1 MPVITARDEFDA
13 QVDALMRAVAGMP
26 DVDADEVRELVA
38 PLRDRVAGLTIAE
51 PEAGVIPFVLV
62 VTRDVIPIDVALEQ
76 TSLSRSNLPGF
87 VDHSFEEG
95 ALERF
100 VATGDVSL
108 PDPRAYLLIG
118 VERGE
123 EFCDVVP
130 REAMETIGSRGRTPL
145 TIEEGIS
152 LIRAMPE
159 ILEKNKCFS
168 LGGSRSGDRRVPA
181 LWISKRAP
189 KLGWCWEG
197 NPHTWLGMA
206 SATNRVV

>member
-1 MPVITARDEFDA
+1 MPVIPAPQEFDR
-13 QVDALMRAVAGMP
+13 QVDALMRAVAATP
-26 DVDADEVRELVA
+26 EVDADEVRNLVA
-38 PLRDRVAGLTIAE
+38 PLRDRVADLTLTE
-51 PEAGVIPFVLV
+51 SGVGAVPFVLV
-62 VTRDVIPIDVALEQ
+62 VTRDVLPIAPAMGQ
-76 TSLSRSNLPGF
+76 ISLPRSALPGF

-100 VATGDVSL
+100 VATDVASP
-108 PDPRAYLLIG
+108 PDTRAYVLVG

-130 REAMETIGSRGRTPL
+130 REAMETISARGRTPT

-152 LIRAMPE
+152 LVRAMPQ

-206 SATNRVV
+206 SAADRVA